1 MLDSMIKLVETII
14 KMQELGDID
23 TDKNGVLDLGEIW
36 DIEATEDELKD
47 TTQLTG
53 KAQEALEK
61 IWTDISDINS
71 EYGSA
76 FNSIKISWG
85 NTVESLYSIF

>member
-23 TDKNGVLDLGEIW
+23 TDENGVLDLGEIW

-53 KAQEALEK
+53 KAQEALKK
-61 IWTDISDINS
+61 IWADISDINS